1 MSYKLFD
8 KQFLQTLATIH
19 ETPCYIYD
27 STLLQDNLDCA
38 KTECY
43 KYFGDSASIHYALKA
58 NDNPDVLSKIKKAGF
73 GIDCVSGGEIE
84 HAIDCGFKVSHIVFA
99 GVGKQDW
106 EIELALNVGIYAF
119 NCESLQEVEVIN
131 ELARSH
137 DKIARIMLRV
147 NPDID
152 AKTHK
157 HISTGTYDNKF
168 GITFSDLENFLPKL
182 KSLSQI
188 KLIGLHY
195 HIGSQITDMNVF
207 KELGNVASEHYSIL
221 HKNGLTLSD
230 LDLGG
235 GLGVDYEHPRQ
246 NPITNFS
253 DYFSVLKNS
262 LSLPIPAKIH
272 FELGRSLVAQCGVM
286 LSKVLFIKN
295 TAGTNFAIIDAGMND
310 LMRPALYEAKH
321 EILNLSNETDMEKYH
336 VVGPVCES
344 TDIFAKNLA
353 LPKLKRGDIVAVL
366 TSAAYGRVLAN
377 QYNRRRMIKE
387 YMI

>member
-1 MSYKLFD
+1 MTYKIFD
-8 KQFLQTLATIH
+8 KNFLQSLIAQH

-27 STLLQDNLDCA
+27 AKLLQDNLDSA
-38 KTECY
+38 KAECG
-43 KYFGDSASIHYALKA
+43 KYFGTNAAIHYALKA
-58 NDNPDVLSKIKKAGF
+58 NDNPDVLTKIKKTGF

-84 HAIDCGFKVSHIVFA
+84 HALDCGFKVSQIVFA
-99 GVGKQDW
+99 GVGKQNW

-131 ELARSH
+131 ELALAE
-137 DKIARIMLRV
+137 DKVARIMLRV

-168 GITFSDLENFLPKL
+168 GITFADLCTFLPHLKKL
-182 KSLSQI
+182 ARI
-188 KLIGLHY
+188 ELIGLHY
-195 HIGSQITDMNVF
+195 HIGSQITDMDVF
-207 KELGNVASEHYSIL
+207 AELGRVASEHYKTLNDQGII
-221 HKNGLTLSD
+221 LSD

-235 GLGVDYEHPRQ
+235 GLGVDYVNPRQ
-246 NPITNFS
+246 NPLTRFG
-253 DYFSVLKNS
+253 DYFAVLKQTLN
-262 LSLPIPAKIH
+262 LPYQVKVH
-272 FELGRSLVAQCGVM
+272 FELGRSLVAQCGAL
-286 LSKVLFIKN
+286 LSTVLFIKN

-321 EILNLSNETDMEKYH
+321 EIISLSESSKTELYH

-353 LPKLKRGDIVAVL
+353 MPELKRGDVVAIM

-387 YMI
+387 YMV

>member
-1 MSYKLFD
+1 MTYKIFD
-8 KQFLQTLATIH
+8 NKFLQTFATEQ

-27 STLLQDNLDCA
+27 AKLLQDNLDSA
-38 KTECY
+38 KIECG
-43 KYFGDSASIHYALKA
+43 KQFGSNAAIHYALKA
-58 NDNPDVLSKIKKAGF
+58 NDNTDVLAKIKKAGF

-84 HAIDCGFKVSHIVFA
+84 HAIDCGFKVNHIVFA

-119 NCESLQEVEVIN
+119 NCESLQEVEIIN
-131 ELARSH
+131 ELAVAH
-137 DKIARIMLRV
+137 DKVAKIMLRV

-168 GITFSDLENFLPKL
+168 GITFDDLCGFLPRL
-182 KSLSQI
+182 QELTQV

-207 KELGNVASEHYSIL
+207 AELGTVASEHYRIL
-221 HKNGLTLSD
+221 NERGITLSD

-235 GLGVDYEHPRQ
+235 GLGVDYVNPQQ
-246 NPITNFS
+246 NPITKFA
-253 DYFSVLKNS
+253 DYFSTLKNS
-262 LSLPIPAKIH
+262 LSLPNPAKVH
-272 FELGRSLVAQCGVM
+272 FELGRSLVAQCGAL

-321 EILNLSNETDMEKYH
+321 VIVNLNETDKKEVYH

-344 TDIFAKNLA
+344 TDVFAKNLT
-353 LPKLKRGDIVAVL
+353 LPELKRGDVVAIL

-377 QYNRRRMIKE
+377 QYNRRRMIEE
-387 YMI
+387 YMV